1 VVKTRV
7 GYTGGSTRFP
17 TYHNLADHTEVFQVD
32 YDPNITDYNALLKMF
47 WKHHNITTPLRRQYM
62 SAIFYHDDEQKKLAE
77 ETMTEVQ
84 KKTVR
89 KVATKVLPLETF
101 YDAEGYHQKY
111 LLKRHH
117 KVFRSLNLSDEEVL
131 DSHVAARLNGY
142 LNGDGC
148 SEQLLKEVYTWGLNN
163 QQIDYI
169 ISTVESDQKPGASCG
184 FS

>member
-1 VVKTRV
+1 MLCCIRD
-7 GYTGGSTRFP
+7 
-17 TYHNLADHTEVFQVD
+17 NLVD
-32 YDPNITDYNALLKMF
+32 LYDFFSPF
-47 WKHHNITTPLRRQYM
+47 R
-62 SAIFYHDDEQKKLAE
+62 
-77 ETMTEVQ
+77 
-84 KKTVR
+84 
-89 KVATKVLPLETF
+89 
-101 YDAEGYHQKY
+101 YHQKY